1 MVLNIYRQN
10 MKNHFACNTTL
21 MRISV
26 LAFLLCL
33 TVATNSFHQ
42 NTQLGK
48 ANQPFVHEKLV
59 LHFGIGETLPPPI
72 TVVPGTTPTESSSLS
87 TSQTTRVTVTSTS
100 MEPTTTPNPTST
112 ASPTPEANHMKII
125 VITLFITFI
134 SLLCITY
141 LLVKFRTKI
150 YHLILA
156 VSYWMLRHQERT
168 DETVVMET
176 LNEVISSMTPAERQ
190 RLRQI
195 HTDYQSTSF
204 HQEPPIDLQTWR
216 NNNMDVSFEYG
227 PDVYFWDMYDYN
239 TINDQQEQH
248 ERNHSGCAYENL
260 GFQNDELPSTKELSS
275 HRSHIDSG
283 TLDFVQ
289 RW

>member
-1 MVLNIYRQN
+1 M
-10 MKNHFACNTTL
+10 H
-21 MRISV
+21 ISV
-26 LAFLLCL
+26 LAYLLCL
-33 TVATNSFHQ
+33 TVATNSFHH

-72 TVVPGTTPTESSSLS
+72 TVVPGTTPTEGPTPS
-87 TSQTTRVTVTSTS
+87 TSQTTRVTATSTS

-141 LLVKFRTKI
+141 LLVKFRTEV
-150 YHLILA
+150 YQLILA
-156 VSYWMLRHQERT
+156 LSHWMLRHQERT

-176 LNEVISSMTPAERQ
+176 LNEVISSINPAER
-190 RLRQI
+190 RRIRQI
-195 HTDYQSTSF
+195 HTDYQSTSI
-204 HQEPPIDLQTWR
+204 HHDPIDLQTGR
-216 NNNMDVSFEYG
+216 ANNMDFEYG
-227 PDVYFWDMYDYN
+227 TDVYFWDMYDYN

-248 ERNHSGCAYENL
+248 ERYHSGCAYENL